1 MGPLTPCAIFFLSRS
16 CPDWACSSTNPSGE
30 GAFLRRSD
38 LLFCVSRSTCPAGP
52 LLFQQ
57 AGCTF
62 HSLNPP
68 DEGPPRGGGRQF
80 CFTFWASVA
89 SKTPGVL
96 GCFECRC
103 LQRRGVYP
111 SPFLRLSW
119 YLCLFLQ
126 LYRRYH
132 RFLWSPF
139 EIAMPLSFRTCGG
152 FFVDLFTRLQFTVAS
167 CYWVQ
172 CGCPSLGISWVLW
185 CQ

>member
-1 MGPLTPCAIFFLSRS
+1 MGPLAPCAIFFLSRS

-103 LQRRGVYP
+103 LQRRGFIPLHFCDCAGISV
-111 SPFLRLSW
+111 SFCNCTADIIAFLGRHS
-119 YLCLFLQ
+119 
-126 LYRRYH
+126 
-132 RFLWSPF
+132 
-139 EIAMPLSFRTCGG
+139 
-152 FFVDLFTRLQFTVAS
+152 RLQCHF
-167 CYWVQ
+167 
-172 CGCPSLGISWVLW
+172 L
-185 CQ
+185 